1 PRRAR
6 QALRM
11 GSRRLQPEDGPS
23 QVRPPFDAVW
33 EDRRLPPGARPAA
46 RAGVQVP
53 DVQPGRVAGSTPL
66 PNRPAP
72 TARAPGGSILV
83 AVAIGGLI
91 AGIALASGRG
101 DPGAPSSDPAR
112 GNGLPAVGGDR
123 RPHDPRRDDKLRKAV
138 RRAQAGDLDRARD
151 ELAKTLERDP

>member
-1 PRRAR
+1 
-6 QALRM
+6 
-11 GSRRLQPEDGPS
+11 
-23 QVRPPFDAVW
+23 
-33 EDRRLPPGARPAA
+33 
-46 RAGVQVP
+46 
-53 DVQPGRVAGSTPL
+53 VASSTPL
-66 PNRPAP
+66 SNRPAP

-138 RRAQAGDLDRARD
+138 RRAQTGELGRARD
-151 ELAKTLERDP
+151 EPAKVLERDPDDPEARAILQQIEGAARGGRDEGGGRGR